1 MSMTWGPAVDAEIN
15 YRRQQARRDFGRS
28 IFHRKARSSGIRR
41 RAIRSIGPRSSPP
54 VTGRRQSEAGTVGA
68 CCHYG

>member
-28 IFHRKARSSGIRR
+28 IFHRKGRPQRDSAPRNPIHRV
-41 RAIRSIGPRSSPP
+41 AI
-54 VTGRRQSEAGTVGA
+54 
-68 CCHYG
+68 

>member
-28 IFHRKARSSGIRR
+28 ILHRKARVQRD
-41 RAIRSIGPRSSPP
+41 SSPRNP
-54 VTGRRQSEAGTVGA
+54 IHRVAI
-68 CCHYG
+68 

>member
-28 IFHRKARSSGIRR
+28 ILQWKVRAHRE
-41 RAIRSIGPRSSPP
+41 SSPRNP
-54 VTGRRQSEAGTVGA
+54 IHRAA
-68 CCHYG
+68 I